1 MRLPGAPRVS
11 RDGKRIVYTVD
22 DVVMTADKSEVV
34 MQIWLAT
41 TDGKENYQLTFGEES
56 SFNLK
61 WAPDGNS
68 IAFVSNRK
76 NDRDNLY
83 LLRLSN
89 NETKQL
95 TDLKM
100 GIRNFD
106 FSPDGRW
113 IAFTMTAPRL
123 EICTHWRRLCRRWFL
138 RILRFSV
145 LLKEHD
151 FCSSQRFPC
160 GSLC

>member
-1 MRLPGAPRVS
+1 VRLPGAPRVS

-34 MQIWLAT
+34 MH
-41 TDGKENYQLTFGEES
+41 
-56 SFNLK
+56 
-61 WAPDGNS
+61 
-68 IAFVSNRK
+68 
-76 NDRDNLY
+76 DRDNLY

-113 IAFTMTAPRL
+113 IAFTMTAPVWRYVPIGGDYAGDGFYGFCVFQSFKRNMIFAAVNSSLAILYTKANL
-123 EICTHWRRLCRRWFL
+123 E
-138 RILRFSV
+138 
-145 LLKEHD
+145 
-151 FCSSQRFPC
+151 
-160 GSLC
+160 